1 MAKLWNPFRPVP
13 ITVLVEEHIHQ
24 TRLDL
29 LNAQEDAECA
39 TSRVNRLKTTLN
51 RLVEEREQLHAL
63 EEAGLAYAAGLQA
76 VPLKTE

>member
-13 ITVLVEEHIHQ
+13 IAVLIEERIHQ

-29 LNAQEDAECA
+29 LQAQEDAECTA
-39 TSRVNRLKTTLN
+39 SRVSRLKTTLN

-63 EEAGLAYAAGLQA
+63 EEAGLTFAAVQQV
-76 VPLKTE
+76 VPLKRE

>member
-13 ITVLVEEHIHQ
+13 IAVLVEEKIHQ

-29 LNAQEDAECA
+29 LTAQEDAECTA
-39 TSRVNRLKTTLN
+39 SRVSRLKTTLN

-63 EEAGLAYAAGLQA
+63 EEAGLAYVAGQQA
-76 VPLKTE
+76 VPLKPE